1 MKCSRK
7 LHIHYI
13 SPTNV
18 IQAIVYNISLS
29 VRYQC
34 QSFVIQIYQT
44 FHCTRTHVIVFFVSF
59 VNYDNYTSQI
69 ISSINIFHI
78 KLRSQLSTIQF
89 RGVVRGRG
97 SILFFRGG
105 LGGNRQKSSLK
116 KVFGNKVLNFGTKK
130 VLWKKVLEMKSF

>member
-13 SPTNV
+13 SHTNV

-44 FHCTRTHVIVFFVSF
+44 FYCTRTHVIILYVFSVSF
-59 VNYDNYTSQI
+59 VNYNNYTSQI

-78 KLRSQLSTIQF
+78 KIRSQLSTIQF
-89 RGVVRGRG
+89 RGVVRGMG

-116 KVFGNKVLNFGTKK
+116 KVFRNEVLNFGTKK
-130 VLWKKVLEMKSF
+130 SCGKKSLK